1 MSFVVRM
8 RSGAMVALVALLS
21 ASCAKSAAPATQ
33 ATPPVKEVLTTA
45 PVISVANLD
54 TTCAPC
60 KDFNQFANG
69 GWMKNNTIPA
79 AYSRWGAF
87 NELNDR
93 NQAVLHQV
101 LDDAAKNADTD
112 KSPNVRKV
120 GTFYATCM
128 DSAAIETQGA
138 KPLAEE
144 LRRIN
149 DIKDLAG
156 LQQEI
161 GRLHLMNVN
170 VVFGEGSVQDFKA
183 SSQVILIVAQGG
195 LGLPDRDYYLRNDS
209 AMMKVRAAYTENI
222 TQSLMLLG
230 EGAAEAADAASRIM
244 AIETGLAKEQMPRV
258 AMRDPNAIYHMMT
271 LAQFDSLAPNI
282 ALPLMLAQWKAP
294 PTPKIDVAQPDYM
307 KAASAM
313 MASVPLGDWKA
324 YLRYHV
330 VLGASP
336 WLSSAFVNTNFKF
349 TASLSGAKELLPRWK
364 RCLSQTDNSLGMAMG
379 QAYVAAT
386 FSPEAKA
393 RALAMVKN
401 MESVLRGRIDSL
413 AWMSPATKTQ
423 AIVKLDAFVNKIG
436 YPDEW
441 KDYSGL
447 EVKKGPFI
455 ENVLAANVFES
466 HRDLAKI
473 GKPVDR
479 LEWRMTPPTV
489 NASYNSL
496 KNEISFPAGILQPP
510 FFNPDADDAVNYGG
524 IGAVIGHEMSHG
536 FDDSGRQFDA
546 QGNLRDWWTS
556 ADAAEYQKRATLV
569 EKQFDSYIGVDTMH
583 VNGKLTLGENI
594 GDLGGLKIAYAAYM
608 NSLHGKMPPKIDGF
622 TGPQR
627 FFLSWAQVWRQL
639 QRPEA
644 LRRQLLT
651 DPHAPGMWRVN
662 GPLSNL
668 PEFAAAFSC
677 KAGDAMVRPDSLRAQ
692 IW

>member
-1 MSFVVRM
+1 
-8 RSGAMVALVALLS
+8 
-21 ASCAKSAAPATQ
+21 
-33 ATPPVKEVLTTA
+33 
-45 PVISVANLD
+45 
-54 TTCAPC
+54 
-60 KDFNQFANG
+60 
-69 GWMKNNTIPA
+69 
-79 AYSRWGAF
+79 
-87 NELNDR
+87 
-93 NQAVLHQV
+93 
-101 LDDAAKNADTD
+101 
-112 KSPNVRKV
+112 
-120 GTFYATCM
+120 
-128 DSAAIETQGA
+128 
-138 KPLAEE
+138 
-144 LRRIN
+144 
-149 DIKDLAG
+149 
-156 LQQEI
+156 
-161 GRLHLMNVN
+161 
-170 VVFGEGSVQDFKA
+170 
-183 SSQVILIVAQGG
+183 
-195 LGLPDRDYYLRNDS
+195 
-209 AMMKVRAAYTENI
+209 
-222 TQSLMLLG
+222 
-230 EGAAEAADAASRIM
+230 
-244 AIETGLAKEQMPRV
+244 
-258 AMRDPNAIYHMMT
+258 
-271 LAQFDSLAPNI
+271 
-282 ALPLMLAQWKAP
+282 
-294 PTPKIDVAQPDYM
+294 
-307 KAASAM
+307 
-313 MASVPLGDWKA
+313 
-324 YLRYHV
+324 
-330 VLGASP
+330 
-336 WLSSAFVNTNFKF
+336 
-349 TASLSGAKELLPRWK
+349 
-364 RCLSQTDNSLGMAMG
+364 
-379 QAYVAAT
+379 
-386 FSPEAKA
+386 
-393 RALAMVKN
+393 MVKN

>member
-1 MSFVVRM
+1 
-8 RSGAMVALVALLS
+8 
-21 ASCAKSAAPATQ
+21 
-33 ATPPVKEVLTTA
+33 
-45 PVISVANLD
+45 
-54 TTCAPC
+54 
-60 KDFNQFANG
+60 
-69 GWMKNNTIPA
+69 
-79 AYSRWGAF
+79 
-87 NELNDR
+87 
-93 NQAVLHQV
+93 
-101 LDDAAKNADTD
+101 
-112 KSPNVRKV
+112 
-120 GTFYATCM
+120 
-128 DSAAIETQGA
+128 
-138 KPLAEE
+138 
-144 LRRIN
+144 
-149 DIKDLAG
+149 
-156 LQQEI
+156 
-161 GRLHLMNVN
+161 
-170 VVFGEGSVQDFKA
+170 VQDFKA

>member
-1 MSFVVRM
+1 M